1 MQNRYYYLHQEQ
13 VKSVQKAKNQV
24 SSGVMKSRLLRRY
37 ATLQKQLASIGQIS
51 QGSVAF
57 QAPNSWRWTFKIK
70 GKTACVALSEEQAA
84 QMSQAINNHKRLEET
99 VREMREITQTLILE
113 TVPGVRRRKPLS
125 EIPKAR

>member
-1 MQNRYYYLHQEQ
+1 
-13 VKSVQKAKNQV
+13 
-24 SSGVMKSRLLRRY
+24 MKSRLPRRF
-37 ATLQKQLASIGQIS
+37 ATLQKQLADIGPVS

-57 QAPNSWRWTFKIK
+57 QPPGSWRWTFKVK

-84 QMSQAINNHKRLEET
+84 QMLQAVENHRRLEQI

-125 EIPKAR
+125 AIPKAR

>member
-1 MQNRYYYLHQEQ
+1 
-13 VKSVQKAKNQV
+13 
-24 SSGVMKSRLLRRY
+24 MKSRLPRRY
-37 ATLQKQLASIGQIS
+37 ATLQKQLASIGPIS

-57 QAPNSWRWTFKIK
+57 QAPSSWRWTFKIK

>member
-1 MQNRYYYLHQEQ
+1 
-13 VKSVQKAKNQV
+13 
-24 SSGVMKSRLLRRY
+24 MKSRLPSRY
-37 ATLQKQLASIGQIS
+37 ATLQKQLASIGPIS

-57 QAPNSWRWTFKIK
+57 QAPSSWRCPFKIQ

-84 QMSQAINNHKRLEET
+84 QMSQAINNHKHLEEI

-113 TVPGVRRRKPLS
+113 TVPGVRRRMPLS